1 MDKIFSLATRGL
13 SALAVLIVAIAVAE
27 ETAELLLGRSL
38 IGGEWTP
45 GRLLEFA
52 AIVMTFVVA
61 LLLRDIRALL
71 SAPAARTRRDS
82 DAT

>member
-1 MDKIFSLATRGL
+1 MDKIFSLATRAL
-13 SALAVLIVAIAVAE
+13 SALAVLIVAMAVAE
-27 ETAELLLGRSL
+27 EAAELLGHSL

-71 SAPAARTRRDS
+71 SAPPARARRDS